1 VALDA
6 SKVYYATGVNGRCT
20 FAYNGG
26 GDGDDKLLPGDQ
38 PEQQPAQP
46 KRAKTST
53 VDLDTVTQAG
63 SDITARAGGIDPAK
77 KLGSEKTLGRK
88 RQK

>member
-26 GDGDDKLLPGDQ
+26 GDGDDKLLPGDK
-38 PEQQPAQP
+38 PEPAQP
-46 KRAKTST
+46 KKAKTST
-53 VDLDTVTQAG
+53 VDLDTVAQKSSGLKA
-63 SDITARAGGIDPAK
+63 SAGGVEK
-77 KLGSEKTLGRK
+77 KSKFSKKALGRDYQ
-88 RQK
+88 R